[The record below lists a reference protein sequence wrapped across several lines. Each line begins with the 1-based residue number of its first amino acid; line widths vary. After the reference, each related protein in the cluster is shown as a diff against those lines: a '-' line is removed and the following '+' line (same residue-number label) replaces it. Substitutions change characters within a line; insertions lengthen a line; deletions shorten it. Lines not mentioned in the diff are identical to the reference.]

1 MTQKKPVESVAKK
14 ALERALKPNTVAKNT
29 RRRTTAK
36 YAVVHK
42 VTRRYLETWFTGTP
56 GRFTAYEQDFVSAK
70 AFSQYAFSRAAA
82 QRKADLYTAITGDDA
97 VKVVI
102 WRPVKK

>member
-1 MTQKKPVESVAKK
+1 MTQKKPVESVAKS
-14 ALERALKPNTVAKNT
+14 ALKRALKPNTVATNT

-42 VTRRYLETWFTGTP
+42 VTRRYLETWFTGIP
-56 GRFTAYEQDFVSAK
+56 GRFTAYEQDFVSSK
-70 AFSQYAFSRAAA
+70 AFTQYAFSRAAA
-82 QRKADLYTAITGDDA
+82 QRKADLYTAITGDAA

-102 WRPVKK
+102 WRRAKQ